1 MRWLVLLIGFIFFVG
16 GGLAAVGI
24 YLSSPRDNLRKSDLI
39 VAVSGG
45 DTRARAEEAAK
56 LYLEGWAPRIL
67 FSGAALDPE
76 SRSNADA
83 MREIAVE
90 VGVPPDMILVEEESY
105 NTRENA
111 VLSSQLVEAL
121 EHERIILVTSPY
133 HQRRTYIEFRNELR
147 EDIDIVNHSAPDQRW
162 SRRFWWRNSFGR
174 NITVSEIPKVLYALN
189 QSR

>member
-1 MRWLVLLIGFIFFVG
+1 MRWLILLIGFAFLVG

-24 YLSSPRDNLRKSDLI
+24 YISSPRDQLRKSGLI

-45 DTRARAEEAAK
+45 DTRARAEEAAN
-56 LYLEGWAPRIL
+56 LYLEGWASRIL

-90 VGVPPDMILVEEESY
+90 MGVPPDMILLEEESY

-111 VLSSQLVEAL
+111 VLSSRLIEAL
-121 EHERIILVTSPY
+121 EQKRIILVTSPY
-133 HQRRTYIEFRNELR
+133 HQRRTYVEFRNELS
-147 EDIDIVNHSAPDQRW
+147 ESIEIVNHSAPDQRW
-162 SRRFWWRNSFGR
+162 SRRFWWANSFGR
-174 NITVSEIPKVLYALN
+174 SITISEVPKVLYALN